1 VARTLEGRWN
11 QALERVA
18 DLECA
23 VQEAQQTSYRLSE
36 PERAA
41 LHQLALDLPQ
51 VWYHPAAPFDL
62 KKRLLRVVIK
72 ELVVYVDAQTIRVL
86 IHWHGGQH
94 TERNLQKR
102 HNGEHRWPTDKT
114 TTELIRALARLMPD
128 TQIAAQLNRM
138 GRRSAKGHTWT
149 RTRVGNFRTDHQ
161 IANYETGERQARGD
175 LTIEDVA
182 RRFGVS
188 YMTVLRMI
196 QRQELPATQVCPGA
210 PWIIHEEILVAVLR
224 HGAATHESQA
234 APLPLFA
241 K

>member
-1 VARTLEGRWN
+1 
-11 QALERVA
+11 
-18 DLECA
+18 
-23 VQEAQQTSYRLSE
+23 
-36 PERAA
+36 
-41 LHQLALDLPQ
+41 
-51 VWYHPAAPFDL
+51 
-62 KKRLLRVVIK
+62 
-72 ELVVYVDAQTIRVL
+72 
-86 IHWHGGQH
+86 
-94 TERNLQKR
+94 
-102 HNGEHRWPTDKT
+102 
-114 TTELIRALARLMPD
+114 MPD